1 MGGKQAERSEISY
14 SFGEYMIKEILFVDD
29 DEEILEAAK
38 TSLEV
43 YGYKVITAKSGKEC
57 LEKIDRAD
65 IVFLDI
71 KMPGMNGIETLKE
84 IKKRKPFLPVIMIT
98 AYATVDTAIEA
109 MKEGASD
116 YIRKPFNFE
125 ELEKSILAAIED
137 IKFKKFEEFYE
148 ENYFDIFLKMAKERN
163 GICITREFD
172 ALKDV
177 KNIKI
182 IPLERELKARKI
194 EEIKR
199 EIEEKM
205 EENSVIL
212 LMNLEYIFKNNNFLV
227 TREFLEWLN
236 KKSAS
241 KNSKL
246 IISANFEKVDAKEK
260 QILQDLIIDIHLGIF
275 SESISNYIR
284 RKIISL
290 LSDGGS
296 YPFTKIAQEIGIDDN
311 PKLSFHLK
319 KLKDDGVLEQ
329 DSEKR
334 YKLSKTGK
342 EIAEFLKS
350 MKENKMKKPFWMS
363 FK

>member
-1 MGGKQAERSEISY
+1 
-14 SFGEYMIKEILFVDD
+14 MIKEILFVDD

-43 YGYKVITAKSGKEC
+43 YGYKVNTAKSGKEC

-71 KMPGMNGIETLKE
+71 KMPGMDGIETLKE
-84 IKKRKPFLPVIMIT
+84 IKKRREFLPVIMIT

-125 ELEKSILAAIED
+125 ELEKSILAVIED
-137 IKFKKFEEFYE
+137 IKFKKMEEFHE
-148 ENYFDIFLKMAKERN
+148 EDYIDIFLNLAKERK
-163 GICITREFD
+163 GICIAREFN
-172 ALKDV
+172 ALKGAQ
-177 KNIKI
+177 NIKI
-182 IPLERELKARKI
+182 IPLERELKPRKI
-194 EEIKR
+194 EEIKK
-199 EIEEKM
+199 ELEENM
-205 EENSVIL
+205 EENGVIL
-212 LMNLEYIFKNNNFLV
+212 LMNLEYILNNNNFLA
-227 TREFLEWLN
+227 TREFLDWLN

-241 KNSKL
+241 KNSKI
-246 IISANFEKVDAKEK
+246 IISANFEKVDAKER

-334 YKLSKTGK
+334 YKLSKIGK
-342 EIAEFLKS
+342 ETAEFLKS